1 MMTENQST
9 LMVVLMIVQRQP
21 QDGFVSEELSL
32 QHQFVQKSAEML
44 SEQAERV
51 AMMETLLI

>member
-1 MMTENQST
+1 MMTVNQST

-21 QDGFVSEELSL
+21 QDGFVLEELSL
-32 QHQFVQKSAEML
+32 LLQFVQKSVEMH

-51 AMMETLLI
+51 AMTETL